1 MKGLCR
7 RSDAGLLGLFGLT
20 IVYSAPLTLMH
31 FHFCYGASSAIISR
45 TGPRVSLLRR
55 GVSRAAIVTALW
67 FQDGSEA
74 SANSRFEIY
83 RTDFPP
89 PLKIDASAFGDKF
102 LQHQDNRPHLLL
114 AFCNQPCSPE
124 RQASWPGGRRPRPPA
139 GSLPRPSR
147 DDSSPVAART
157 AMSSS
162 RILPSAEEGGH
173 HNCRHRHRHP
183 PDTTPRPAFPC
194 PSRSSR

>member
-114 AFCNQPCSPE
+114 AFCNQPCSPAGRVAAPALAGRFQPSGGANSNE
-124 RQASWPGGRRPRPPA
+124 QQPNLAIGGGRWPSQLPA
-139 GSLPRPSR
+139 SASASAGYHTASR
-147 DDSSPVAART
+147 LSMPIKVVEVS
-157 AMSSS
+157 
-162 RILPSAEEGGH
+162 
-173 HNCRHRHRHP
+173 
-183 PDTTPRPAFPC
+183 
-194 PSRSSR
+194 